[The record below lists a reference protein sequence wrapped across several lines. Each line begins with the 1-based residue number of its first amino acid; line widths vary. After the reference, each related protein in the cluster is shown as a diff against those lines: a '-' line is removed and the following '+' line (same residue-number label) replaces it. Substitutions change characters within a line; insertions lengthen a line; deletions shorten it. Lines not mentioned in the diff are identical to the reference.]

1 MDKYNIINTN
11 IEIINNI
18 IYNLLNKYN
27 EVNKKIEMLKNNNLK
42 FNDTSKMLIFQNK
55 IIKNELLYFN
65 NHKYII
71 QNNIKPILLKISE
84 DITFICLS
92 VIGIYRDIAIND
104 NKPLKISKKTDTIN
118 IIINDIEYNINLI
131 ETVIKKIKE
140 YNTKLYNDLI
150 NSNFHCKT
158 LHNNINI
165 KCTHIELEYLKLKNE
180 YINTIDYFIDYSNCI
195 AKQID
200 NMLIYNFII

>member
-1 MDKYNIINTN
+1 MEKYIIIKNN

-18 IYNLLNKYN
+18 IYCLLNKYN
-27 EVNKKIEMLKNNNLK
+27 EVNKKIEMLKNNNVK
-42 FNDTSKMLIFQNK
+42 IDDTSKMLVFQNK

-84 DITFICLS
+84 NIAFICLS

-104 NKPLKISKKTDTIN
+104 NKPIKISKNVDIITN
-118 IIINDIEYNINLI
+118 IIKDIEYNLNFLEI
-131 ETVIKKIKE
+131 VIKRIKE
-140 YNTKLYNDLI
+140 YNTTIYNDLI

-165 KCTHIELEYLKLKNE
+165 KCNHIELEYLKIKDE
-180 YINTIDYFIDYSNCI
+180 YINTIDYFVDYSNNVT
-195 AKQID
+195 KQID
-200 NMLIYNFII
+200 NMLVYKFII